1 MKSISLQEEERQVR
15 QGRRRSRKLL
25 SSADGSSFSSL
36 ASIMLVATLLLTSHT
51 TTTLAFTNIPTK
63 PSGTIRSRLLSAL
76 LTESLSSSSSS
87 SGERPSSSSSGERLS
102 RYSGEGLSRYYQSIL
117 SRTNNRQRF
126 VTGKYPAI
134 VSVQEDPTRK
144 WLALGRGDTATTH
157 VLVNGTSID
166 RSLASYD
173 RLQWLD
179 DDERGELHNRYA
191 SVSMELLA
199 EIHMVKPGYVNI
211 LSSDGA
217 GSSAAALRNAD
228 STTRWNRFKRN
239 RDVLEELEDS
249 KWQGPDR
256 ERLWVTGFTLA
267 GRKGIVKSMDVNN
280 GHIDSVNKR
289 SKTMALWPNE
299 VNSVPTKLLGDQEQ
313 ASNNEYE
320 DALLVS
326 DGFLVP
332 GKDRGG
338 IYIVKNPGNPTSEW
352 TVCLTNMEEGSDR
365 WFYHR

>member
-1 MKSISLQEEERQVR
+1 MPM
-15 QGRRRSRKLL
+15 
-25 SSADGSSFSSL
+25 AF
-36 ASIMLVATLLLTSHT
+36 
-51 TTTLAFTNIPTK
+51 AFTNTPAAPS
-63 PSGTIRSRLLSAL
+63 PSGRFRSRLFLSA
-76 LTESLSSSSSS
+76 SLAEEEGLSSSSSSSS
-87 SGERPSSSSSGERLS
+87 SGEGLA

-117 SRTNNRQRF
+117 SRTSNRQRF
-126 VTGKYPAI
+126 VTGKYPVI

-144 WLALGRGDTATTH
+144 WLALGRRGDTAATTH

-179 DDERGELHNRYA
+179 DDEREELYNPYI

-217 GSSAAALRNAD
+217 GSSAAALRNTD
-228 STTRWNRFKRN
+228 STTGWNRWKRN
-239 RDVLEELEDS
+239 REQLEESEDS
-249 KWQGPDR
+249 NLKWKNNPYR
-256 ERLWVTGFTLA
+256 ERLWVTGFTLT
-267 GRKGIVKSMDVNN
+267 GRRGIIKSVEVNN

-289 SKTMALWPNE
+289 SETMALWPNE
-299 VNSVPTKLLGDQEQ
+299 VNSVPTNLLGGQQ

-332 GKDRGG
+332 RKDRGG
-338 IYIVKNPGNPTSEW
+338 IYIVKNPGHPTSEW
-352 TVCLTNMEEGSDR
+352 TVCLTNMESSDR

>member
-1 MKSISLQEEERQVR
+1 MF
-15 QGRRRSRKLL
+15 
-25 SSADGSSFSSL
+25 A
-36 ASIMLVATLLLTSHT
+36 ATLLLTSHT
-51 TTTLAFTNIPTK
+51 TTLAFTNIPEV
-63 PSGTIRSRLLSAL
+63 PSGTIRSRLLSASL
-76 LTESLSSSSSS
+76 AESSLAESLSSSSSS
-87 SGERPSSSSSGERLS
+87 GQRLS

-179 DDERGELHNRYA
+179 DDEREELHDRYA

-228 STTRWNRFKRN
+228 STTRWNWN
-239 RDVLEELEDS
+239 RKPALPDELEDS
-249 KWQGPDR
+249 KWQSPYR

-299 VNSVPTKLLGDQEQ
+299 VNSVPTKLLGDQH

-320 DALLVS
+320 DALLIS

-352 TVCLTNMEEGSDR
+352 TVCLTNMESSDP